1 MRERE
6 DYKGWFYVPEA
17 TQGSEIA
24 NDFIQIDRLRGHSD
38 VRK

>member
-6 DYKGWFYVPEA
+6 DYKGWYYVPE
-17 TQGSEIA
+17 TTEGSEIA
-24 NDFIQIDRLRGHSD
+24 NDLILIDKLKGHSD